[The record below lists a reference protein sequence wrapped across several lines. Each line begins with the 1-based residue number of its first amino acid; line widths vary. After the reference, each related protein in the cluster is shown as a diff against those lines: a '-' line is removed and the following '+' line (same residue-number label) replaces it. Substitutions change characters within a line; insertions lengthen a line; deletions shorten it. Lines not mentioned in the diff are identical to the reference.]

1 MSGRDSNLVRDVSG
15 DSLADVTES
24 TPISPATPGSRL
36 RGRLGERTPRM
47 RASLPA
53 AVARGNRARPRSV
66 RRSRSKRGLR
76 RTAHR
81 RTASIVGLCATAPTA
96 RGAHPATP
104 NPVAAVDSV
113 RPEISV
119 LRETVK
125 YVGDSFWFGD
135 HEIVARVDFP
145 HLVGIE
151 EPVLRSLNT
160 SPESLRAV
168 NNRSRDALHAFRV
181 GQA

>member
-1 MSGRDSNLVRDVSG
+1 MAGRAPRSGARA
-15 DSLADVTES
+15 ADLTARALRECVPLREPGS
-24 TPISPATPGSRL
+24 TPEHIRAFTSGHVPDVEADLTTRL
-36 RGRLGERTPRM
+36 
-47 RASLPA
+47 A
-53 AVARGNRARPRSV
+53 
-66 RRSRSKRGLR
+66 
-76 RTAHR
+76 
-81 RTASIVGLCATAPTA
+81 A